1 MGRGGY
7 HPSMD
12 WVTCAYSAACTGIA
26 SRPSGLCLAHLS
38 QEQLGEALGELSPG
52 RLLDLRGTTVSS
64 DLLHRVL
71 ERTGARPGRTRLDR
85 ARFTGDVKLSGVTFG
100 GDVSLDDAR
109 FERLASF
116 FGARFEGNVSL
127 AGVRFSRELSFH
139 GVTVRGHVSL
149 DGAVMAR
156 DALFSQAV
164 FGRGLSCERA
174 RFDGY
179 ATFDGARLGDGAVFR
194 GARFG
199 RTLSFRKVS
208 GNAGFEAAHFAADA
222 YLSATGRLSAARA
235 RADRS
240 LDVAVARCGVD
251 LRGVEV
257 TGATTVRLTDSQ
269 ADLEGARL
277 RGPATVTGR
286 GRSAL
291 TSLRRVEAAS
301 LGLFG
306 LDLSTC
312 RFAGLAHPSG
322 VRVKDCTFALTP
334 RGVRVSLRWPV
345 LRWFSRRRALAD
357 EDTMHRHGHTDADDP
372 GASPD
377 RLAALYAG
385 LRPSDRA
392 TSADFAFAAMEMR
405 RQAGHGWWLSVSWLL
420 CGYGMRMGRAVAW
433 CTLVAAITAAAV
445 LWGTASHAQGGTGG
459 TAPPPAY
466 EPQAPGTSADDEPQR
481 TTPGG

>member
-1 MGRGGY
+1 
-7 HPSMD
+7 MD
-12 WVTCAYSAACTGIA
+12 WVTCAYSAACTGVA
-26 SRPSGLCLAHLS
+26 SRPSGLCLAHLTP
-38 QEQLGEALGELSPG
+38 EQLGAALGEMSPG
-52 RLLDLRGTTVSS
+52 RLLDLRGTTVTS
-64 DLLHRVL
+64 DLLTRIL
-71 ERTGARPGRTRLDR
+71 EATGGRPGRTRLDR
-85 ARFTGDVKLSGVTFG
+85 ARFTGDVRLPGVTFA
-100 GDVSLDDAR
+100 GDVSLDNAR
-109 FERLASF
+109 FDRLASF

-127 AGVRFSRELSFH
+127 AGVRFIRELSFH

-149 DGAVMAR
+149 DRAVMSR

-164 FGRGLSCERA
+164 FGHGLSCERA

-179 ATFDGARLGDGAVFR
+179 ATFDGARLGDGAAFR

-208 GNAGFEAAHFAADA
+208 GHAGFEAAHFAADA
-222 YLSATGRLSAARA
+222 YLSATGRLSATRA
-235 RADRS
+235 RADGS

-251 LRGVEV
+251 LRGVKV

-269 ADLEGARL
+269 ADLEGAVL

-286 GRSAL
+286 GTSML
-291 TSLRRVEAAS
+291 TSLRQVEATN
-301 LGLFG
+301 LGLSG
-306 LDLSTC
+306 LDLSAC
-312 RFAGLAHPSG
+312 RFAGLSHPSG

-334 RGVRVSLRWPV
+334 RGVRLSLRWPM

-357 EDTMHRHGHTDADDP
+357 ESSVRGRTDADDP
-372 GASPD
+372 GTSPD

-420 CGYGMRMGRAVAW
+420 CGYGMRMGRAAAW
-433 CTLVAAITAAAV
+433 FALLAAITAAVV
-445 LWGTASHAQGGTGG
+445 LWGSASHATSRP
-459 TAPPPAY
+459 APPNP
-466 EPQAPGTSADDEPQR
+466 TVHR
-481 TTPGG
+481 

>member
-1 MGRGGY
+1 
-7 HPSMD
+7 MD

-26 SRPSGLCLAHLS
+26 SRTTGFCLAHLAPD
-38 QEQLGEALGELSPG
+38 QLPQALDEMSPG
-52 RLLDLRGTTVSS
+52 RLLDLRGTTVSGE
-64 DLLHRVL
+64 LLSRVL
-71 ERTGARPGRTRLDR
+71 EATGGRPGRARLDR
-85 ARFTGDVKLSGVTFG
+85 VRFTGDVRLSGVTFT
-100 GDVSLDDAR
+100 GDVSLDGAR

-127 AGVRFSRELSFH
+127 AGARFTRELSFH

-149 DGAVMAR
+149 DRAVMSR

-164 FGRGLSCERA
+164 FGHGLSCEGA

-179 ATFDGARLGDGAVFR
+179 ATFDGARLGDGGAFR

-208 GNAGFEAAHFAADA
+208 GHAGFEAAHFAADA

-235 RADRS
+235 RADGL
-240 LDVAVARCGVD
+240 LDVTVSRCGVD

-257 TGATTVRLTDSQ
+257 AGTTTLRLTDSQ
-269 ADLEGARL
+269 ADLEGAVL

-291 TSLRRVEAAS
+291 TSLRQVDAAD
-301 LGLFG
+301 LALYG
-306 LDLSTC
+306 LDLSAC
-312 RFAGLAHPSG
+312 RFAGLARPSG

-334 RGVRVSLRWPV
+334 RGLRVSLRWPM

-357 EDTMHRHGHTDADDP
+357 EHTLRGWGPPGDP
-372 GASPD
+372 GATPD
-377 RLAALYAG
+377 RLADLYAG
-385 LRPSDRA
+385 LQPSDRA

-405 RQAGHGWWLSVSWLL
+405 RQAGHRWWLSVSWLL
-420 CGYGMRMGRAVAW
+420 CGYGMRMGRAAGW
-433 CTLVAAITAAAV
+433 FALLLAITTAAV
-445 LWGTASHAQGGTGG
+445 MWTSTSHAERQ
-459 TAPPPAY
+459 AEPPSPALH
-466 EPQAPGTSADDEPQR
+466 P
-481 TTPGG
+481 

>member
-1 MGRGGY
+1 MKSPNLDIGRGGY
-7 HPSMD
+7 HPCMD
-12 WVTCAYSAACTGIA
+12 WVTCAHSADCTGIA
-26 SRPSGLCLAHLS
+26 GRPSGLCLAHLS
-38 QEQLGEALGELSPG
+38 PEQLGAALGALSPG
-52 RLLDLRGTTVSS
+52 RLLDLRGTTVTS
-64 DLLHRVL
+64 DLLSRVL
-71 ERTGARPGRTRLDR
+71 DATGARPGRTRLDR
-85 ARFTGDVKLSGVTFG
+85 VRFTGDVKLAGVTFE
-100 GDVSLDDAR
+100 GDVSLDGATFD
-109 FERLASF
+109 RLASF

-127 AGVRFSRELSFH
+127 AGVRFRRELSFH

-149 DGAVMAR
+149 DRAVMAR

-164 FGRGLSCERA
+164 FGHGLSCERA

-179 ATFDGARLGDGAVFR
+179 ATFDGARLGDGAAFR

-208 GNAGFEAAHFAADA
+208 GHAGFDAAHFAADA

-235 RADRS
+235 RADGL
-240 LDVAVARCGVD
+240 LDVVVTRCGVD

-257 TGATTVRLTDSQ
+257 TGPLTVRLTDAQ

-286 GRSAL
+286 GRSTL
-291 TSLRRVEAAS
+291 TSLREVEAAS
-301 LGLFG
+301 LELFG
-306 LDLSTC
+306 LDLSSC

-334 RGVRVSLRWPV
+334 RGVQVGLRWPM

-357 EDTMHRHGHTDADDP
+357 EHTRRGHGHAGDT

-377 RLAALYAG
+377 SLASLYAG

-392 TSADFAFAAMEMR
+392 TAADFAFAAMEMR
-405 RQAGHGWWLSVSWLL
+405 RQAGHGWWLSVSWLV
-420 CGYGMRMGRAVAW
+420 CGYGMRMGRAAAW
-433 CTLVAAITAAAV
+433 CALVAAITAAAV
-445 LWGTASHAQGGTGG
+445 LWSTASHATGHTG
-459 TAPPPAY
+459 APALPSVPVHSTWT
-466 EPQAPGTSADDEPQR
+466 G
-481 TTPGG
+481 

>member
-1 MGRGGY
+1 
-7 HPSMD
+7 MD

-26 SRPSGLCLAHLS
+26 SRPSGFCLAHLTP
-38 QEQLGEALGELSPG
+38 EQLGAALGTLSPG
-52 RLLDLRGTTVSS
+52 RLLDLRGITVTS
-64 DLLHRVL
+64 DLLTMAL
-71 ERTGARPGRTRLDR
+71 DATGRRPGRTRLDR
-85 ARFTGDVKLSGVTFG
+85 VRFIGDVRLPGVTFA
-100 GDVSLDDAR
+100 GDVSLDGAR
-109 FERLASF
+109 FDRLASF

-127 AGVRFSRELSFH
+127 AGVRFTRELSFH

-149 DGAVMAR
+149 DRAVMSR

-164 FGRGLSCERA
+164 FGHGLSCERA

-179 ATFDGARLGDGAVFR
+179 ATFDGARLGDGAGFR

-208 GNAGFEAAHFAADA
+208 GHAGFEAAHFAADA

-235 RADRS
+235 RADGL
-240 LDVAVARCGVD
+240 LDVSVARCGVD

-257 TGATTVRLTDSQ
+257 TGPTTVRLTDSQ
-269 ADLEGARL
+269 ADLEGAVL

-286 GRSAL
+286 GRSML
-291 TSLRRVEAAS
+291 TSLRQVEAPS
-301 LGLFG
+301 LELFG
-306 LDLSTC
+306 LDLSAC

-334 RGVRVSLRWPV
+334 RGVRVSLRWPM

-357 EDTMHRHGHTDADDP
+357 EHTARGLADPDDADT
-372 GASPD
+372 SPD
-377 RLAALYAG
+377 GLAALYAG
-385 LRPSDRA
+385 LRPTDRA

-420 CGYGMRMGRAVAW
+420 CGYGMRMGRAALW
-433 CTLVAAITAAAV
+433 FALVAALTAAATF
-445 LWGTASHAQGGTGG
+445 WSTASHAVDHADPA
-459 TAPPPAY
+459 APALHP
-466 EPQAPGTSADDEPQR
+466 
-481 TTPGG
+481 

>member
-1 MGRGGY
+1 
-7 HPSMD
+7 MD

-26 SRPSGLCLAHLS
+26 SRPTGFCLAHLTPD
-38 QEQLGEALGELSPG
+38 QLSEALDEMDPS
-52 RLLDLRGTTVSS
+52 RLLDLRGTTVNNE
-64 DLLHRVL
+64 LLSRVV
-71 ERTGARPGRTRLDR
+71 EATGGRPGRARLDR
-85 ARFTGDVKLSGVTFG
+85 VRFTGDVRLAGMTFA
-100 GDVSLDDAR
+100 GDVSLDGAR

-127 AGVRFSRELSFH
+127 AGARFTRELSFH

-149 DGAVMAR
+149 DQAVMSR

-164 FGRGLSCERA
+164 FGHGLSCERA

-179 ATFDGARLGDGAVFR
+179 ATFDGARLGDGATFR
-194 GARFG
+194 GTRFG
-199 RTLSFRKVS
+199 RTVSFRKVS
-208 GNAGFEAAHFAADA
+208 GHAGFEGAHFAADA

-235 RADRS
+235 RADGL

-257 TGATTVRLTDSQ
+257 AGSTTLRLTDSQ
-269 ADLEGARL
+269 ADLEGAML

-286 GRSAL
+286 GRSML
-291 TSLRRVEAAS
+291 TSLRLVEAGS
-301 LGLFG
+301 LELFG
-306 LDLSTC
+306 LDLSVC

-334 RGVRVSLRWPV
+334 RGVRLSLRWPM

-357 EDTMHRHGHTDADDP
+357 EHTMRGWAAQGEP
-372 GASPD
+372 GATPD
-377 RLAALYAG
+377 GLAALYAG

-405 RQAGHGWWLSVSWLL
+405 RHAGHRWWLSVSWLL
-420 CGYGMRMGRAVAW
+420 CGYGLRMGRAAGWFAVLLA
-433 CTLVAAITAAAV
+433 VTAAAV
-445 LWGTASHAQGGTGG
+445 LWTSASHADH
-459 TAPPPAY
+459 
-466 EPQAPGTSADDEPQR
+466 QAELPYPGLHP
-481 TTPGG
+481 